1 MNEEHIQAI
10 IANYKSAVAALN
22 INPSGWG
29 ERVDYSYAKAELDTL
44 PRERRRKVTK
54 NMRKEREEK
63 NLVRK

>member
-29 ERVDYSYAKAELDTL
+29 ERVDYRDAKKVLDTL
-44 PRERRRKVTK
+44 PRELRRKVTS